1 MSAKLKLDLIVD
13 DKGSVVVKKFSKG
26 AQTSLDIAKK
36 SAIGLGVGLAGS
48 AAALAV
54 LYKGAKELIGPAS
67 DLQETTS
74 KFNVVFAGQEKI
86 AEEWAKTLVGSYAMS
101 RRESKQYLSSIQDLL
116 VPMGMAAEK
125 AGAMSFEVTKLAAD
139 LGSFNNM
146 PTARV
151 MGDIQSALVGNYE
164 TMKKYGVVLNAT
176 VTQEKALAMGL
187 AETKSE
193 LTAGHKAQAAYA
205 LMVEGS
211 TAAIGDM
218 SRTQDD
224 YANQLK
230 KFNALVEDTTTIF
243 GEKLLP
249 VATLAIKNINE
260 KIVELMETG
269 KLDEWANEMAFAS
282 INALQFISSGVGLV
296 LESYYSAKT
305 QLSNFVADIYSA
317 LSESRKAYKKEM
329 GEDVQA
335 YKLITDG
342 LLAGGSYKKTDLSPD
357 AKTAEKWR
365 KIARSSKESMGD
377 INKAFAKL
385 IVTMESYKKVVGK
398 DVNKANE
405 SSIKDFKKIERQIK
419 TISSDALPGYNTSLK
434 ETIKLTNELGNT
446 GNAAETFALNMK
458 IQASAL
464 ENFRNIE
471 RGLMKESEDVEKMSW
486 EAKLGYAQGYLGQVT
501 GIFKQI
507 ADAGGKH
514 SKKAFNMYKNFAMAE
529 AAIQLASAI
538 MGIWKVWS
546 AYPPVAAGL
555 TALVTGIAGAQMAI
569 IDASEPHAAGG
580 WITGG
585 SGTKDDVLLG
595 TTRQGNKTTAHWGM
609 GGEFIVNKESARKNA
624 GLLEF
629 MNENY
634 AGGGWVNKGY
644 GGLFSPVVDFLGDV
658 GGLLFGGMDIS
669 KWTLEDEFEKLGDE
683 LQNIIDGIEL
693 TTFEREMKNLEEWF
707 GDTLDTVVELTEAGF
722 DTVEM
727 VKELAKAYVL
737 QAEEIRKANIELAR
751 QQLMEAWSTQDTITE
766 LGSPKAGWNLR
777 EWIGHFELIAERIG
791 KLDEN
796 SENYMQDLLGLTR
809 DQIEVLDHIR
819 DLQEKAVK
827 ELKSS
832 ISSIDDMI
840 LSLAGGDLAPV
851 QSAEFFQT
859 QYATLKEAAT
869 TPEGLKDF
877 QDFIPDY
884 LKFMESYG
892 GDYNTL
898 VEGVSGDLA
907 EVKEGFV
914 TQLETVEVLLGGI
927 GANTDP
933 IEDLLWLT
941 GDQTTAINNMSDN
954 IGKLILKL
962 TELAGEAVDVA
973 ETAVTTAEDEPVA
986 TVENVTQAITDAI
999 PPQAAETVAAI
1010 TPAEEALNWINDQIE
1025 GIEEI
1030 AHVGRD
1036 QWETLQGL
1044 QGSASTIQQGGMDA
1058 WDTIQWVNAMQD
1070 PTLDRRQHGGLTR
1083 GMTLTGEAGPEW
1095 VVPTYEP
1102 ERSSF
1107 LRDVGA
1113 DPDAIGAAVAR
1124 HLMAIDA
1131 GGKEIHINLVI
1142 DGKQIGNVVANQVGQ
1157 NRELNQAI
1165 RQAGNR

>member
-1 MSAKLKLDLIVD
+1 LSAKLKLDLIVD

-26 AQTSLDIAKK
+26 AKTSLDIAKK

-54 LYKGAKELIGPAS
+54 LYRGVKELIGPAS
-67 DLQETTS
+67 DLQETTG

-86 AEEWAKTLVGSYAMS
+86 AEEWAKTLVESYAMS

-218 SRTQDD
+218 SRTQDAH
-224 YANQLK
+224 ANQLK
-230 KFNALVEDTTTIF
+230 KYGALVEDVSVIF
-243 GEKLLP
+243 GEKLMP

-335 YKLITDG
+335 YTVITDG
-342 LLAGGSYKKTDLSPD
+342 LLAGRSYKKADLSPD

-405 SSIKDFKKIERQIK
+405 SSIKDFKKMEEQINA
-419 TISSDALPGYNTSLK
+419 ISSDVIPGYNASLK
-434 ETIKLTNELGNT
+434 ETINLVKDLNDVAKES
-446 GNAAETFALNMK
+446 ETFALNMK

-471 RGLMKESEDVEKMSW
+471 RELMKESEDVEKMSW

-514 SKKAFNMYKNFAMAE
+514 SEKAFNMYKNFAMAE

-538 MGIWKVWS
+538 LGIWKVWS

-609 GGEFIVNKESARKNA
+609 GGEFIVNKEAAGKNA

-644 GGLFSPVVDFLGDV
+644 GGLFSPIVDVLGEF

-693 TTFEREMKNLEEWF
+693 TTFQREMENLEEWF
-707 GDTLDTVVELTEAGF
+707 DDTLDTVVELTEAGF
-722 DTVEM
+722 DTVAMAE
-727 VKELAKAYVL
+727 ELAKAYVL

-766 LGSPKAGWNLR
+766 LGSPKAGWNLT
-777 EWIGHFELIAERIG
+777 EWIGHFDLIAERIG

-819 DLQEKAVK
+819 DLQEKTVK

-898 VEGVSGDLA
+898 VEGVSGDLV
-907 EVKEGFV
+907 EVKSVFEN
-914 TQLETVEVLLGGI
+914 QLGTVSMLLGGI

-933 IEDLLWLT
+933 LNDLLSLT
-941 GDQTTAINNMSDN
+941 EEQTGAINNMSGEIN
-954 IGKLILKL
+954 NLILKL
-962 TELAGEAVDVA
+962 TKLAGEAVDVA
-973 ETAVTTAEDEPVA
+973 ETAVTTAGGVTVDTVDNVA
-986 TVENVTQAITDAI
+986 QAITDAI
-999 PPQAAETVAAI
+999 TPQAETIAAI
-1010 TPAEEALNWINDQIE
+1010 TPAEEALNWIDEQIAGLTDTPHIGLDTFE
-1025 GIEEI
+1025 AI
-1030 AHVGRD
+1030 
-1036 QWETLQGL
+1036 QGL
-1044 QGSASTIQQGGMDA
+1044 TSAVSAINRGGMTG
-1058 WDTIQWVNAMQD
+1058 WDLEQWTRDMQD
-1070 PTLDRRQHGGLTR
+1070 PSLRRQHGGLTD
-1083 GMTLTGEAGPEW
+1083 GLSFAGEAGPEW

-1113 DPDAIGAAVAR
+1113 DPSEIGKSVAS
-1124 HLMAIDA
+1124 HLMGLDV
-1131 GGKEIHINLVI
+1131 GGKEIHVHLEI
-1142 DGKQIGNVVANQVGQ
+1142 DGKQIARAVAKQIPRD
-1157 NRELNQAI
+1157 RELNQAI
-1165 RQAGNR
+1165 KNV